1 MTARSL
7 LKGMPACNLRSAIKH
22 NSKIMIIICILQA
35 LGIPVIMGAAM
46 GELWQEA
53 FYEKNRYL
61 VLEGLELYAIIG
73 CIIFGM
79 AVIMGIVAG
88 VAVFRELWKKH
99 DVDMMYA
106 LPMTGTQRF
115 FSHYLAGAVM
125 YLLPYVIAVIIGWII
140 LLGGSCA
147 IDFDYLGQTHGE
159 FLAEACKYYLL
170 ASLGMFLLMWMYYTT
185 TALITVCCG
194 TIAESIYT
202 TLLLNCL
209 IPGTF
214 AAVLAVICD
223 NINEF
228 SFEYLWQPIGY
239 TSPIGGLIYLIYIL
253 SGGTL
258 YSSYGY
264 YSVAGSETTDHGMIP
279 AFIRWALII
288 TILVVISLVAAW
300 KLYQRRKAEAV
311 SKPFVYLGAY
321 YLMLTALTVL
331 ILCLL
336 NTGIDAFGPIIILA
350 AVIYLLMEVIRKR
363 GFRRFWVSV
372 ISYVLTVALTI
383 GMFTAVVM
391 TEAFGTVYRIPALS
405 SISSVKIEM
414 NSPFDEDIDLEYTDK
429 EVIRE
434 IRELHKELAG
444 DMKQY
449 GRTTQEINDTLRE
462 LDYRILE
469 FDVAPTEPNGEVIE
483 SNDNSMSNLLNDCI
497 YYTVDPE
504 TEYFKDYVIEEKYWD
519 EYSGSVPSYWDEYNY
534 APTDYVCITYYT
546 HMGTTM
552 NRRYDVNPDQY
563 KQLLEIIYGT
573 QLYADRAANRF
584 RERIKSSMTNY
595 NIDTKDE
602 RIPERMTLEISQG
615 IHDGYQSALV
625 YGGEATLDRLA
636 DCYHRDLLNMKNDEQ
651 LTSGVYCTLSN
662 VTIWNACTETIAL
675 LEEFGFREMNISEK
689 FGLDEHYHEYQD
701 GRSLHMRIY
710 APGDYAFG
718 TKQNKVVLNH
728 NHSIYVQPNSASY
741 EDIYYPVKGM
751 DMEKHFPELYA
762 LLDAARYK
770 YMCEEECYML
780 VVNGNWY
787 AIPPEKSDLAQA
799 VIDLPEDLFEKTL
812 EKYYTLQMQNQW

>member
-7 LKGMPACNLRSAIKH
+7 LKGMPASNLRSAIKH
-22 NSKIMIIICILQA
+22 NSKLMIIICILQA
-35 LGIPVIMGAAM
+35 LGIPVIMGAGIAQI
-46 GELWQEA
+46 WQEA
-53 FYEKNRYL
+53 FFAKHRYS
-61 VLEGLELYAIIG
+61 VVAGLELYIIIG

-147 IDFDYLGQTHGE
+147 IDFNYLGQTHGE

-258 YSSYGY
+258 YSYYGY
-264 YSVAGSETTDHGMIP
+264 YAIAGSEAGDHGMIP

-300 KLYQRRKAEAV
+300 KLYQHRKAETV
-311 SKPFVYLGAY
+311 SKPFVYIGAY

-336 NTGIDAFGPIIILA
+336 NTGIDAYGPIIILA

-372 ISYVLTVALTI
+372 ISYVLTVALTF

-391 TEAFGTVYRIPALS
+391 TNAFGTVYRIPALS
-405 SISSVKIEM
+405 SISSVRIE
-414 NSPFDEDIDLEYTDK
+414 FYTAFGEDIDLEYTNKD
-429 EVIRE
+429 VIRE
-434 IRELHKELAG
+434 IRELHKDAAA

-449 GRTTQEINDTLRE
+449 GNTTEYLDDAMRE

-469 FDVAPTEPNGEVIE
+469 YNSALTDPDGDVIE
-483 SNDNSMSNLLNDCI
+483 QYENYVGDS
-497 YYTVDPE
+497 YYYYYKTVDPE
-504 TEYFKDYVIEEKYWD
+504 TEYPDDYEEKYWD
-519 EYSGSVPSYWDEYNY
+519 EYGSSVPSYWDEYEYADTNY
-534 APTDYVCITYYT
+534 VSITYYT

-552 NRRYDVNPDQY
+552 NRYYDLNPDQY
-563 KQLLEIIYGT
+563 ARLNEIVYGTELYANCAAERFSERMKSDLTQYDRDSGTSSIPDKLTLTLYDGTMSNSQTDITAYGGRALLE
-573 QLYADRAANRF
+573 QLA
-584 RERIKSSMTNY
+584 E
-595 NIDTKDE
+595 
-602 RIPERMTLEISQG
+602 
-615 IHDGYQSALV
+615 
-625 YGGEATLDRLA
+625 
-636 DCYHRDLLNMKNDEQ
+636 CYRRDLLNMKNDEQ
-651 LTSGVYCTLSN
+651 LTSGVYGKMCD
-662 VTIWNACTETIAL
+662 VTIWNSCTETIAL
-675 LEEFGFREMNISEK
+675 LEELGFRKFTNYEK
-689 FGLDEHYHEYQD
+689 FHTGYDSTPVLYMQ
-701 GRSLHMRIY
+701 IY
-710 APGDYAFG
+710 APGDYAFASEDYK
-718 TKQNKVVLNH
+718 TNLLEQNN
-728 NHSIYVQPNSASY
+728 IYVREDSASFNGACALY
-741 EDIYYPVKGM
+741 KNFEGL
-751 DMEKHFPELYA
+751 FPEIEA
-762 LLDAARYK
+762 MLDVAQYRYLNK
-770 YMCEEECYML
+770 EACYML
-780 VVNGNWY
+780 VINGEWY
-787 AIPPEKSDLAQA
+787 AIPPEYSDLAQA
-799 VIDLPEDLFEKTL
+799 VIDLPEDYLEKSL
-812 EKYYTLQMQNQW
+812 EKYYTSQMKNQW

>member
-22 NSKIMIIICILQA
+22 NGKIMIIICILQA

-53 FYEKNRYL
+53 FFAKHDYS

-147 IDFDYLGQTHGE
+147 IDFEYLDMTHGE
-159 FLAEACKYYLL
+159 FLAEACEYYLL

-253 SGGTL
+253 SNGLDT
-258 YSSYGY
+258 YYGI
-264 YSVAGSETTDHGMIP
+264 YSVSGSEATDHGLIP

-405 SISSVKIEM
+405 SINSVRIEF
-414 NSPFDEDIDLEYTDK
+414 NTTYGEDIDLEYTDK
-429 EVIRE
+429 EVIAA
-434 IRELHKELAG
+434 IRELHKDAAS

-449 GRTTQEINDTLRE
+449 GSTTEYLDDAMRE
-462 LDYRILE
+462 LDYRVLQYNSALT
-469 FDVAPTEPNGEVIE
+469 DPDGNVIE
-483 SNDNSMSNLLNDCI
+483 QYENYVGDS
-497 YYTVDPE
+497 YYYDYNTFDPE
-504 TEYFKDYVIEEKYWD
+504 TEFDYEDYYEKYWD
-519 EYSGSVPSYWDEYNY
+519 EYKSSVPNRYDYEYAHTNY
-534 APTDYVCITYYT
+534 VSITYYT

-552 NRRYDVNPDQY
+552 NRYYDLNPDQY
-563 KQLLEIIYGT
+563 AKLNEIVYGTELYANCAADRFCERLISDTTKYDRDSEASYIPDKLTLSLYDGTMNNPQADITAYGGRDLLE
-573 QLYADRAANRF
+573 QLA
-584 RERIKSSMTNY
+584 E
-595 NIDTKDE
+595 
-602 RIPERMTLEISQG
+602 
-615 IHDGYQSALV
+615 
-625 YGGEATLDRLA
+625 
-636 DCYHRDLLNMKNDEQ
+636 CYRRDLLNMKNDEQ
-651 LTSGVYCTLSN
+651 LTSGVYGKMYDT
-662 VTIWNACTETIAL
+662 TIWNSCTETIAF
-675 LEEFGFREMNISEK
+675 LEELGFRKFTNYEK
-689 FGLDEHYHEYQD
+689 FHTGYDSTPVLYMQ
-701 GRSLHMRIY
+701 IY
-710 APGDYAFG
+710 APGDYAFASEDYK
-718 TKQNKVVLNH
+718 TNLLEN
-728 NHSIYVQPNSASY
+728 NNIYVRENGESFNGACALYPNF
-741 EDIYYPVKGM
+741 EGL
-751 DMEKHFPELYA
+751 FPEIEA
-762 LLDAARYK
+762 MLDAARTNYLNK
-770 YMCEEECYML
+770 EACYML
-780 VVNGNWY
+780 VVNGTWY

-799 VIDLPEDLFEKTL
+799 VIDLPEDFFEKTL
-812 EKYYTLQMQNQW
+812 EKYYTSQMQNQW